1 MPLRDHFRP
10 RRIWQEVLGGWP
22 AIIVQHLNS
31 YLPNEYRAGPKVH
44 LGSPIEVG
52 AATDGTPVE
61 KEDGSFVALDPKL
74 VRPDGTVVPAPGP
87 TLSIEAEIADFDEY
101 EVRINDDRG
110 RLVAAI
116 ELISPGNLDRPDS
129 RNPFVTKCAGLLQ
142 REVALILVD
151 LVTDRQTNL
160 YDDLIDRIGQRDPAV
175 TDPLPPIYAAA
186 VRWRPIGRR
195 GKLESWYHPL
205 SVGGALPELPLWLS
219 DDLAVT
225 VALETTYEQTLRD
238 LRMA

>member
-1 MPLRDHFRP
+1 M
-10 RRIWQEVLGGWP
+10 WP
-22 AIIVQHLNS
+22 AVIVQHLNPQ
-31 YLPNEYRAGPKVH
+31 LPAEYTARPRIH
-44 LGSPIEVG
+44 LGSPLEVDV
-52 AATDGTPVE
+52 ATCDSPADWREGR
-61 KEDGSFVALDPKL
+61 VAPYDPGL
-74 VRPDGTVVPAPGP
+74 IRPDGGTATAPVP
-87 TLSIEAEIADFDEY
+87 TLALEAEIADFDEY

-116 ELISPGNLDRPDS
+116 ELITTGNLEEPDS
-129 RNPFVTKCAGLLQ
+129 RNQFVTKCAGLLQ
-142 REVALILVD
+142 REVALILVEV
-151 LVTDRQTNL
+151 VTDRQTNL
-160 YDDLIDRIGQRDPAV
+160 YGDLIDRIGQRDPAV
-175 TDPLPPIYAAA
+175 TDPPPPIYAAA